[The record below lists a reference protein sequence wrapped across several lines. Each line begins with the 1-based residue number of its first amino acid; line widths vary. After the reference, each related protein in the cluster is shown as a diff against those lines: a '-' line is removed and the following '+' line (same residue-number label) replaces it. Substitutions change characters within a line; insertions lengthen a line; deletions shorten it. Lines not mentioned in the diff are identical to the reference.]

1 MLAGFAEREFT
12 PAEGPIP
19 GQIKAGYGEGKLTP
33 LMAHA
38 AVIESNGTFAVL
50 LSLDIIFFTVEFA
63 NALRERLAKATGI
76 PAENILVHTT
86 HTHTGCET
94 DITCWGCPANPA
106 ALIPVA
112 DAAEEAVVAAYESR
126 AEVMMGTGLGFETR
140 YSFCRDFYTKDGRIV
155 TNPGKKVPREELVA
169 PIYDI
174 DRSVNV
180 MRFDNLEGEPLCF
193 VVSYANHLD
202 TTGKYKAFGADYA
215 GYLRIALRRMYGCD
229 VTVVFL
235 NGCCGNVNHFDFLG
249 LSHKQRYCK
258 NGLLASEQ
266 IGEGLAETVRG
277 IQAALATEEKEVFI
291 RGKYRT
297 FPTARRHATKEMKAW
312 AHAFL
317 ADAEEKRA
325 AGEKVDRHDEL
336 CAEQYLAED
345 PAALPEQVD
354 VGIHVLQIGEMVFVG
369 LPGEIFS
376 EIGLRIKANSPY
388 ACTVVTELTDGSHGY
403 ITPDYVQLAGCY
415 ESIYS
420 NIAYTGKDTADVL
433 VNGATEMLRELHG
446 EYLAETTGGLAIRP
460 KTW

>member
-1 MLAGFAEREFT
+1 MLAGFAERDFT
-12 PAEGPIP
+12 PVEGPIP

-38 AVIESNGTFAVL
+38 AVLESNGAFAVL

-63 NALRERLAKATGI
+63 NALRERLARATGI
-76 PAENILVHTT
+76 PTENIMVHTT

-112 DAAEEAVVAAYESR
+112 DAAEEAVLAAYESR
-126 AEVMMGTGLGFETR
+126 TEVKMGTGLGFETR

-155 TNPGKKVPREELVA
+155 TNPGRVPREELVA
-169 PIYDI
+169 PLYDI

-180 MRFDNLEGEPLCF
+180 IRFDSPAGDPLCF

-235 NGCCGNVNHFDFLG
+235 NGCCGNINHYDFLS
-249 LSHKQRYCK
+249 LSHKTRHCGK
-258 NGLLASEQ
+258 GLLASEQ

-277 IQAALATEEKEVFI
+277 MQAALVTEEKEIFI
-291 RGKYRT
+291 KGEYRT
-297 FPTARRHATKEMKAW
+297 FPTVRRHATEEMKAW
-312 AHAFL
+312 ARRFL
-317 ADAEEKRA
+317 DDAEKKRA
-325 AGEKVDRHDEL
+325 AGEKVNYHDEL

-345 PAALPEQVD
+345 PAAVPKQVD
-354 VGIHVLQIGEMVFVG
+354 VGIHVLQIGETVLVG

-388 ACTVVTELTDGSHGY
+388 AHTVVTELTDGSHGY
-403 ITPDYVQLAGCY
+403 ITPDHVQAAGCY

-420 NIAYTGKDTADVL
+420 NIAYTGKGTADVL
-433 VNGATEMLRELHG
+433 VNGATEMLRELHK
-446 EYLAETTGGLAIRP
+446 EYLAEMTGGLAIRP

>member
-1 MLAGFAEREFT
+1 
-12 PAEGPIP
+12 
-19 GQIKAGYGEGKLTP
+19 
-33 LMAHA
+33 
-38 AVIESNGTFAVL
+38 
-50 LSLDIIFFTVEFA
+50 
-63 NALRERLAKATGI
+63 
-76 PAENILVHTT
+76 
-86 HTHTGCET
+86 
-94 DITCWGCPANPA
+94 
-106 ALIPVA
+106 
-112 DAAEEAVVAAYESR
+112 
-126 AEVMMGTGLGFETR
+126 
-140 YSFCRDFYTKDGRIV
+140 
-155 TNPGKKVPREELVA
+155 
-169 PIYDI
+169 
-174 DRSVNV
+174 
-180 MRFDNLEGEPLCF
+180 
-193 VVSYANHLD
+193 
-202 TTGKYKAFGADYA
+202 
-215 GYLRIALRRMYGCD
+215 
-229 VTVVFL
+229 
-235 NGCCGNVNHFDFLG
+235 
-249 LSHKQRYCK
+249 
-258 NGLLASEQ
+258 
-266 IGEGLAETVRG
+266 
-277 IQAALATEEKEVFI
+277 
-291 RGKYRT
+291 
-297 FPTARRHATKEMKAW
+297 MKAW